1 MSSKKVVAML
11 KDIKTLLDSFG
22 LVDKVIACLKDKG
35 LNLNLLTYSYNS
47 NISF

>member
-1 MSSKKVVAML
+1 ML
-11 KDIKTLLDSFG
+11 KDMKTLLDSFG
-22 LVDKVIACLKDKG
+22 LVDKVIACIKDKG

>member
-1 MSSKKVVAML
+1 MSNKEVVAML
-11 KDIKTLLDSFG
+11 KDMKTLLDSFG

-35 LNLNLLTYSYNS
+35 LNLNSLTYSYNS